1 MIARMHPYRAVTI
14 FHSLRL
20 LGRRRLAAATTL
32 SAALV
37 GCRISSGGAPGEGA
51 VVIRA
56 QALGATAPIDR
67 FEVTTSPAERSTW
80 LLADST
86 GAFGGSLALPAG
98 AQALTAT
105 AYAGASAVGAARAD
119 VQVIAGQSAEV
130 LLRLRGDQ
138 LPARTPLMTSL
149 VASTTHALA
158 GQTISVSATADAG
171 GDPVAFSWT
180 DQGCGTFASPA
191 AGSTT
196 WSRST
201 PGTCRLRVVASSAAG
216 EDSQSI
222 ALTVTAPHPA
232 PAITSLTA
240 SATSAAVG
248 QALSLSATA
257 DAGGD
262 PVHFSWSDRSCGG
275 SFSSPSAPSTI
286 WLPSTPGVCTLTVT
300 AKSEGGEDSRTVSIT
315 VGTPQAAPTLSSLV
329 ASPTRVVAGQIVT
342 LTASASAGTDPVTYA
357 WSDQGCGSFSSTAGA
372 VATWSRSSPGTC
384 LLTVT
389 ATSLGRNTSKSVS
402 VVVTRAHPAAAIT
415 SLSASPASPIAGQS
429 TTLSAAA
436 DASGDPITYTWSD
449 GGCGAFSSSE
459 GGTAVWS
466 RATPGTCALTVTA
479 SAPGGSDA
487 RSLTVSVI
495 STHSAPTFS
504 AATAEPS
511 NPTAG
516 QRVAVSASATAG
528 QDPIAYAW
536 TDEGCGKFANP
547 ASSSTTWSR
556 ATPGT
561 CALTVT
567 ASAPGGSASKSVS
580 VTVLAA
586 HPAPTI
592 TSLTVPASAIAGQ
605 SIEVSASTSAGQ
617 APVSY
622 NWSDQG
628 CGSFANPSASTTTW
642 SRSTQ
647 GTCTLTVTASS
658 LGGSDSRS
666 ATVSVSAAPI
676 APTLTSF
683 TVPTSAIAGQSIE
696 VSASTSAGQA
706 PVSYNWSDQGCG
718 SFANPSASTTTWSSA
733 TPGTCTLTLTASS
746 LGGSDSRSA
755 TVSVHELPPEGT
767 LVRTRADDFPAPPSG
782 RTAIAPDRCALA
794 LIRRDRT
801 PSASGD
807 LFSFFRASAYST
819 GDAWYLMA
827 SADGGASWTWFSAS
841 NAEPNPAPN
850 SDWNHDSTLA
860 QDSVHYKVHHLYWR
874 SGQTLA
880 EYNRIA
886 LSHDGSGH
894 IAGWSWEAENV
905 PGPAF
910 STSGS
915 NGNFAKMTL
924 NEAVDGNGQK
934 VLVLFAVDQPSG
946 TRIARLVATRT
957 APGASAF
964 SPTGL
969 ASWKKLTDV
978 EVTGYDVLGSYNS
991 DASVDAAA
999 MANFTHQPADTM
1011 QQHTTDHCWQQ
1022 LPADGS
1028 LHAFFGPYYY
1038 NDQTTTGQIR
1048 RWRLVRSG
1056 ANWALD
1062 ASINGSEV
1070 SSSDGLTRPQMGGC
1084 YASPSF
1090 VWLTYGK
1097 PGSGLVVDK
1106 VGTSG
1111 SWISNALPSPD
1122 STPEAWWYAGL
1133 SVRGDEVTAFLIWE
1147 RWSLDVHTWRESSGY
1162 FDGKE
1167 WKIVDESDFWTADG
1181 VNGWNGAAN
1190 WLHGAWPDGLTVF
1203 AYPYSDWA
1211 TTQQRHHSHTIS
1223 VQP

>member
-1 MIARMHPYRAVTI
+1 MIARMHPSRAVSNLPI
-14 FHSLRL
+14 PL
-20 LGRRRLAAATTL
+20 LFVRQRLAAAATL
-32 SAALV
+32 SVALV
-37 GCRISSGGAPGEGA
+37 GCRISSGGAPGEGT

-56 QALGATAPIDR
+56 QALGLTASIDR
-67 FEVTTSPAERSTW
+67 FEVLASPAERSTW

-86 GAFGGSLALPAG
+86 GAFVGSLALPAG

-105 AYAGASAVGAARAD
+105 AFAGASAMGAARAD
-119 VQVIAGQSAEV
+119 LQVIAGQSADV
-130 LLRLRGDQ
+130 LLRVRGDQ
-138 LPARTPLMTSL
+138 LPARSPLITSL

-158 GQTISVSATADAG
+158 GQTISVSAAADAG

-180 DQGCGTFASPA
+180 DQGCGSFDSPA
-191 AGSTT
+191 TSSTP

-201 PGTCRLRVVASSAAG
+201 PGTCRLTVVASSAGG

-222 ALTVTAPHPA
+222 AVTVTAPRPA
-232 PAITSLTA
+232 PAITSLTV
-240 SATSAAVG
+240 STTSAAVG
-248 QALSLSATA
+248 QAVSLTATA

-275 SFSSPSAPSTI
+275 SFSSPSAPSTV
-286 WLPSTPGVCTLTVT
+286 WVHSTPGVCTLTVT
-300 AKSEGGEDSRTVSIT
+300 AKSEGGEDARTVSIT
-315 VGTPQAAPTLSSLV
+315 VGTPGAAPTLSSLV
-329 ASPTRVVAGQIVT
+329 ASSERVVAGQIVT
-342 LTASASAGTDPVTYA
+342 LTASASAGMDPVTYA

-372 VATWSRSSPGTC
+372 VATWSRSIPGTC

-389 ATSLGRNTSKSVS
+389 ATSLGRYTSKSVS
-402 VVVTRAHPAAAIT
+402 VIVTGAHPAAAIT

-429 TTLSAAA
+429 TTLTAAA
-436 DASGDPITYTWSD
+436 DAGGDPITYHWSD

-459 GGTAVWS
+459 GATAIWS
-466 RATPGTCALTVTA
+466 RSTPGTCTLTVVATA
-479 SAPGGSDA
+479 RGGSDS
-487 RSLTVSVI
+487 RTSTITVTSA
-495 STHSAPTFS
+495 HPAPTLG
-504 AATAEPS
+504 AASAEPRS
-511 NPTAG
+511 PTAD
-516 QRVAVSASATAG
+516 QSVAVSASATAG
-528 QDPIAYAW
+528 QDRIAYAW
-536 TDEGCGKFANP
+536 TDEGCGTFANP
-547 ASSSTTWSR
+547 SASSTTWSR
-556 ATPGT
+556 PTPGN
-561 CALTVT
+561 CILTVT
-567 ASAPGGSASKSVS
+567 ASAPGGSASKSVT
-580 VTVLAA
+580 VTVVAA
-586 HPAPTI
+586 HPAPAI
-592 TSLTVPASAIAGQ
+592 TSFTVPASAIAGR
-605 SIEVSASTSAGQ
+605 SIEISASASAGQ
-617 APVSY
+617 DPVSY
-622 NWSDQG
+622 AWSDQG
-628 CGSFANPSASTTTW
+628 CGSFASASASTTAW
-642 SRSTQ
+642 SRSTP

-658 LGGSDSRS
+658 
-666 ATVSVSAAPI
+666 V
-676 APTLTSF
+676 
-683 TVPTSAIAGQSIE
+683 
-696 VSASTSAGQA
+696 
-706 PVSYNWSDQGCG
+706 
-718 SFANPSASTTTWSSA
+718 
-733 TPGTCTLTLTASS
+733 
-746 LGGSDSRSA
+746 GGSDSRSA

-767 LVRTRADDFPAPPSG
+767 LVRTRVDDFPAPPNG

-794 LIRRDRT
+794 FIQRDRT
-801 PSASGD
+801 PSAFGD
-807 LFSFFRASAYST
+807 LFSFFRASAQSA
-819 GDAWYLMA
+819 GDAWTLMA

-841 NAEPNPAPN
+841 NAEPNPAGT

-860 QDSVHYKVHHLYWR
+860 QDSIDYKVHHLYWR
-874 SGQTLA
+874 SGQTRS

-886 LSHDGSGH
+886 LRHDGSGH
-894 IAGWSWEAENV
+894 ISGWSWEAENV
-905 PGPAF
+905 PGPVF
-910 STSGS
+910 STDGS
-915 NGNFAKMTL
+915 NGGYAKMTL
-924 NEAVDGNGQK
+924 NEAVDGNGQR

-964 SPTGL
+964 SPTGV

-978 EVTGYDVLGSYNS
+978 AVAGYDVLGSYNS
-991 DASVDAAA
+991 NTSVDAAA

-1038 NDQTTTGQIR
+1038 NDQTITGQIR

-1062 ASINGSEV
+1062 AAINGSEV
-1070 SSSDGLTRPQMGGC
+1070 SSSDGITRPQMGGC
-1084 YASPSF
+1084 YASPNF

-1122 STPEAWWYAGL
+1122 STPEAWWYAAL
-1133 SVRGDEVTAFLIWE
+1133 SVRGDEATAFLLWE

-1167 WKIVDESDFWTADG
+1167 WKVVDESNSWTASG

-1211 TTQQRHHSHTIS
+1211 TNQQRHHSHTIS
-1223 VQP
+1223 VRP